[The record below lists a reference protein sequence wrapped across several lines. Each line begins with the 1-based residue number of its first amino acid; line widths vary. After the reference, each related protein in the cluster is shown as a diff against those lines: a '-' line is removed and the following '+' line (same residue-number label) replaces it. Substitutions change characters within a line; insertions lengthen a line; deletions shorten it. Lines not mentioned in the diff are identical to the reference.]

1 MIVGRQQDDSKAD
14 AVKKTF
20 RDHGGIL
27 RFVEARQL
35 GINPPTLYR
44 LRDHGVIQPI
54 GRGLYRL
61 AEGPPLTQPDLIV
74 VARKIPR
81 AVICLVSALA
91 FHDLTDEVPHVVE
104 FALPRGSEPPRLD
117 HPPTHL
123 HWFTGPA
130 FSEGIETH
138 EVDGIPVRLY
148 GPEKTLADCFK
159 YRNKIGMDVVL
170 EAVRRYRASRPFRA
184 DELMHYA
191 RICRVHNV
199 MRPYLEA
206 SAVRDGERFG

>member
-1 MIVGRQQDDSKAD
+1 MNSRKKQAGTDS
-14 AVKKTF
+14 AVARKTF

-27 RFVEARQL
+27 RFVEARQG
-35 GINPPTLYR
+35 GISPALLCR
-44 LRDHGVIQPI
+44 LRDQGVIQSM

-61 AEGPPLTQPDLIV
+61 VEGPPLTQPDLV
-74 VARKIPR
+74 AVARKVPR
-81 AVICLVSALA
+81 AVICLISALA

-117 HPPTHL
+117 YPPTHL
-123 HWFTGPA
+123 HWFTGQA

-138 EVDGIPVRLY
+138 EVDGIPIRLY
-148 GPEKTLADCFK
+148 SPEKTLADCFK

-170 EAVRRYRASRPFRA
+170 EAVRRYRASRRFRA
-184 DELMHYA
+184 DELMRYA

-199 MRPYLEA
+199 MKPYLEA
-206 SAVRDGERFG
+206 TL